1 MTENYCFYLDKLVCF
16 PGAMFLCH
24 FFLLFWPVLVVL
36 VHLAWLSFNCGINDS
51 IKRKNKDSEGEEKE
65 NIESL
70 NNNTDNST
78 QINEDSIEAEKDLPY
93 SEQDEFIPDHMT
105 LEERKRFQF
114 LRYESVRANCF
125 VHYEGYSY
133 DLNKIQFEKGKK

>member
-1 MTENYCFYLDKLVCF
+1 MKIFLYLICLFALIKHSLF
-16 PGAMFLCH
+16 IKIEKIQIEPKRN
-24 FFLLFWPVLVVL
+24 LLEIIG
-36 VHLAWLSFNCGINDS
+36 NS

-65 NIESL
+65 NIVSS

-78 QINEDSIEAEKDLPY
+78 HINEDSIEAEKDLPY

-125 VHYEGYSY
+125 VHYEGYFY